1 MIYLII
7 FDKINL
13 YYSVLY
19 YGFMNT
25 KKELVKEIIS
35 RRAVLGITQEQLSKL
50 SGVGLK
56 TIYKL
61 EQGLG
66 NPSLDT
72 LEKVLD
78 VLGLEFSIKLKK

>member
-1 MIYLII
+1 
-7 FDKINL
+7 
-13 YYSVLY
+13 
-19 YGFMNT
+19 MNT
-25 KKELVKEIIS
+25 REELARQMIS
-35 RRAVLGITQEQLSKL
+35 RKAVLDITQEQLSHL

-78 VLGLEFSIKLKK
+78 VLGLELHIKLKK

>member
-1 MIYLII
+1 M
-7 FDKINL
+7 
-13 YYSVLY
+13 SS
-19 YGFMNT
+19 
-25 KKELVKEIIS
+25 KKELPKEIIS
-35 RRAVLGITQEQLSKL
+35 RRAVLGITQEQLSSL
-50 SGVGLK
+50 SGVGIK

-78 VLGLEFSIKLKK
+78 VLGLELNIKLKK

>member
-1 MIYLII
+1 M
-7 FDKINL
+7 
-13 YYSVLY
+13 S
-19 YGFMNT
+19 T
-25 KKELVKEIIS
+25 KKELVMQIIS
-35 RRAVLGITQEQLSKL
+35 RRAVLGITQEQLANL

-78 VLGLEFSIKLKK
+78 VLGLELSIKLKK

>member
-1 MIYLII
+1 M
-7 FDKINL
+7 
-13 YYSVLY
+13 S
-19 YGFMNT
+19 T
-25 KKELVKEIIS
+25 KKLLINEIIS
-35 RRAVLGITQEQLSKL
+35 RRAVLGITQEQLSSL
-50 SGVGLK
+50 SAVSLK

-78 VLGLEFSIKLKK
+78 VLGLEISIKLKK

>member
-1 MIYLII
+1 
-7 FDKINL
+7 
-13 YYSVLY
+13 
-19 YGFMNT
+19 MNT
-25 KKELVKEIIS
+25 KNELVNEIIN
-35 RRAVLGITQEQLSKL
+35 RRSVLGITQEQLAKL

>member
-1 MIYLII
+1 
-7 FDKINL
+7 
-13 YYSVLY
+13 
-19 YGFMNT
+19 MNT
-25 KKELVKEIIS
+25 KKGLAEDMIS

-50 SGVGLK
+50 SGMGLK

-61 EQGLG
+61 EQGLA

-78 VLGLEFSIKLKK
+78 VLGLELSIKLKK

>member
-1 MIYLII
+1 MH
-7 FDKINL
+7 
-13 YYSVLY
+13 
-19 YGFMNT
+19 T
-25 KKELVKEIIS
+25 RKELAEQMIN
-35 RRAVLGITQEQLSKL
+35 RRAVLGITQEQLSSL

-72 LEKVLD
+72 LEKVLE
-78 VLGLEFSIKLKK
+78 VLGLELNIKLKK

>member
-1 MIYLII
+1 M
-7 FDKINL
+7 
-13 YYSVLY
+13 S
-19 YGFMNT
+19 T
-25 KKELVKEIIS
+25 RKELVKEIIS

-78 VLGLEFSIKLKK
+78 VLGLELSIKLKK